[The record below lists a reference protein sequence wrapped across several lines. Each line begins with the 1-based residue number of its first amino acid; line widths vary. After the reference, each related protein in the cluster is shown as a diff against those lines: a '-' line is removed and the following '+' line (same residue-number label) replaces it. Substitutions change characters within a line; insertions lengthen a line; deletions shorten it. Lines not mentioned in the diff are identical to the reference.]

1 LITITDIQEDHIN
14 GFRAALDSVA
24 KEKKYLMWTE
34 APPLESTREF
44 VLNNIKQGIP
54 QVVALDNRRVIGWCD
69 IIPHPQPATRHV
81 GRLGMGLKNDYRHK
95 GIGTLLMQEA
105 LSRAK
110 QYGLERIEL
119 EVFESNEAA
128 IKLYKKFHFKLEG
141 KRTAAVK
148 IDGAYINCLMMSLF
162 LDAGGVDRETWK

>member
-1 LITITDIQEDHIN
+1 LITITDIQEDHID

-34 APPLESTREF
+34 APSIESTREF
-44 VLNNIKQGIP
+44 ILNNIKQGIP
-54 QVVALDNRRVIGWCD
+54 QVVALDNEEVIGWCD
-69 IIPHPQPATRHV
+69 IIPHSRPTARHV
-81 GRLGMGLKNDYRHK
+81 GSLGMGIKSDYRRK
-95 GIGTLLMQEA
+95 GIGTLLIREA

-110 QYGLERIEL
+110 QCGLERIEL
-119 EVFESNEAA
+119 EVFESNKTA

-148 IDGAYINCLMMSLF
+148 IEGTYINCLMMSLF
-162 LDAGGVDRETWK
+162 LDQKGVTVHK

>member
-1 LITITDIQEDHIN
+1 MITIKDIQEDHIN

-34 APPLESTREF
+34 APPIESTREF
-44 VLNNIKQGIP
+44 ILNNIKRGIP
-54 QVVALDNRRVIGWCD
+54 QVVALDNEKIIGWCD
-69 IIPHPQPATRHV
+69 IIPHSRPAARHV
-81 GRLGMGLKNDYRHK
+81 GSLGIGIKNDYRHK

-105 LSRAK
+105 LTRAK

-119 EVFESNEAA
+119 EVFESNAAA

-148 IDGAYINCLMMSLF
+148 IDGTYINCLMMSLF
-162 LDAGGVDRETWK
+162 LDKKGVTVHK